1 MCRDFF
7 VRAFLFLDRY
17 FCGFMSSKCLITD
30 HLTSKLLY
38 IVMICNVLRIFD
50 LQHSRKKTP
59 EYVKNYHA
67 DCIF

>member
-1 MCRDFF
+1 MY
-7 VRAFLFLDRY
+7 VPFLFLDRY
-17 FCGFMSSKCLITD
+17 FCGFMSSECLITD

-50 LQHSRKKTP
+50 LQENPPPPP
-59 EYVKNYHA
+59 EYVKDYHA